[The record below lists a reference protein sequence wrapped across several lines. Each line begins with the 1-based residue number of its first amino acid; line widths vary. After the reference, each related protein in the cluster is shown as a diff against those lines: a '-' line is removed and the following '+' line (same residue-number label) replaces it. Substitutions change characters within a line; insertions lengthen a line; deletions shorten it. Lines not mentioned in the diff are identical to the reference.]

1 MKINSGIKN
10 KKTLLI
16 LIQIILFIVIAC
28 SLPRIVILDDT
39 LSPIEHL
46 NLGVIYEKK
55 GEYDNA
61 LVEYKKASTKIPLA
75 LFYIGNIYFLK
86 GEYDLAEKYYKET
99 IKRDPLNADA
109 HNNLAW
115 LYYITKR
122 NLNEAESLVIKAIE
136 LNSENKDIYD
146 DTLLRIREMK
156 EKDNIF
162 N

>member
-1 MKINSGIKN
+1 
-10 KKTLLI
+10 
-16 LIQIILFIVIAC
+16 
-28 SLPRIVILDDT
+28 
-39 LSPIEHL
+39 
-46 NLGVIYEKK
+46 
-55 GEYDNA
+55 
-61 LVEYKKASTKIPLA
+61 
-75 LFYIGNIYFLK
+75 
-86 GEYDLAEKYYKET
+86 LAEKYYKET

>member
-61 LVEYKKASTKIPLA
+61 LVEYKKASYKNFFSTFLYRK
-75 LFYIGNIYFLK
+75 YIFSK
-86 GEYDLAEKYYKET
+86 G
-99 IKRDPLNADA
+99 
-109 HNNLAW
+109 
-115 LYYITKR
+115 
-122 NLNEAESLVIKAIE
+122 
-136 LNSENKDIYD
+136 
-146 DTLLRIREMK
+146 
-156 EKDNIF
+156 
-162 N
+162 

>member
-61 LVEYKKASTKIPLA
+61 LVEYKKASTKISLA